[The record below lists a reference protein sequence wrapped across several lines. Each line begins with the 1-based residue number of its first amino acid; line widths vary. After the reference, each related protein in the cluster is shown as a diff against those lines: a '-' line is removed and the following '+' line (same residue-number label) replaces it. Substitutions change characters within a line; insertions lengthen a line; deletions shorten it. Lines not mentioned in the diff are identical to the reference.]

1 MDIWSVFHVLA
12 IVNNVSMN
20 IAVKVCLSPYF
31 FFFESLFLN
40 SFGYIPTSSIAK
52 SYGAC
57 F

>member
-12 IVNNVSMN
+12 IVNNVAMN

-31 FFFESLFLN
+31 FFESLFLK

-52 SYGAC
+52 
-57 F
+57 